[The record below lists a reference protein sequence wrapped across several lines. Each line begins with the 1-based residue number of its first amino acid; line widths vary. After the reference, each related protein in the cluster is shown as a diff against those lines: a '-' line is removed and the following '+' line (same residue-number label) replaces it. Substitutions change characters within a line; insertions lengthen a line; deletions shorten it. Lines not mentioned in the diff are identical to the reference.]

1 MPAGVPPPAPTP
13 PATPLAERPAPV
25 ATSSAV
31 ELVRAIRRKERTRTL
46 HRIAGTIASVAA
58 ILHLASI
65 PVALSAIKFGME
77 AVVGRSISW
86 PEFFGA
92 LNAANHGWLFAGMVF
107 VQIVFTINAGIMSYG
122 LLTNR
127 PRVALF
133 MIPAGIF
140 AVAYSFLVFGGYV
153 GSLAGVL
160 TALASFLGFP
170 WVRAVP
176 FPS

>member
-1 MPAGVPPPAPTP
+1 MSAGAPPPVQVPT
-13 PATPLAERPAPV
+13 ATPLAERPAPGLSPSV
-25 ATSSAV
+25 I
-31 ELVRAIRRKERTRTL
+31 ELVRAVRRKERARTL
-46 HRIAGTIASVAA
+46 HRIAGTIASAA
-58 ILHLASI
+58 AVLHLASI
-65 PVALSAIKFGME
+65 PVALSVIKFGME
-77 AVVGRSISW
+77 GVVGRSISW

-92 LNAANHGWLFAGMVF
+92 LNAAGHGWLFAGMVF
-107 VQIVFTINAGIMSYG
+107 VQIVFAINAGITAYG

-140 AVAYSFLVFGGYV
+140 AVVYSLLVFGGYV

-170 WVRAVP
+170 WVHAVP
-176 FPS
+176 FHH